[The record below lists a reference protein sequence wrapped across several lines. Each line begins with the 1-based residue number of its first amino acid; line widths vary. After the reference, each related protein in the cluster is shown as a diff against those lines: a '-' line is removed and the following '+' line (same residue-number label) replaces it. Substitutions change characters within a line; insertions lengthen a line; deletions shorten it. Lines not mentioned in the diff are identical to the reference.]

1 MQRMTSTLQ
10 LAQESVSTEAET
22 PAPTCD
28 LNVACPVCD
37 IQMEQEH
44 AHMRCPTCG
53 YRDSCCF

>member
-1 MQRMTSTLQ
+1 MTTSLEEKV
-10 LAQESVSTEAET
+10 LLEEAVA

-28 LNVACPVCD
+28 FNVVCPVCD